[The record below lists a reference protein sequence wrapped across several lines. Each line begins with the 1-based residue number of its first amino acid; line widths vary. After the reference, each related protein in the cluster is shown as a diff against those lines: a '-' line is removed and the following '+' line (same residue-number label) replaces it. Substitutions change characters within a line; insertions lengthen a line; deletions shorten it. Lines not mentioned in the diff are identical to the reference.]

1 MNKKDFL
8 PIILGSDEN
17 AYGTARLFCEA
28 YRVRPLVLCTIPL
41 SPTKSSRL
49 FDLEVIPGFEREEVF
64 PDALLSVL
72 RACAGIYKKLLVI
85 PCSDYY
91 TGLVCRHYEHFEGLI
106 ANRFNRPELLETFD
120 TKDRFYAL
128 CEAHGM
134 DYPKTAV
141 CTPDERESVLS
152 RLPFGFP
159 IVVKPENS
167 NATDYLRCH
176 FEGQKKVFFFDT
188 PEEYLTMIG
197 HMNQSSYAGKLILQE
212 FVPGGDSAMRVLN
225 SYSDA
230 DGTVRAMCLGQP
242 VLEYYDPKSV
252 GNYAAILSRGDR
264 DLYDKLRG
272 FLETI
277 GYVGFCNIDMKL
289 DRYTGRCLLFEIN
302 PRLGRS
308 SYFVRSAG
316 INLMKLFADDVVYGK
331 RKDCVYN
338 ERTAL
343 WSNVP
348 RGILNRYAEPSL
360 REELRRY
367 KMDRTLLNPADLHPM
382 RLYRMARVDHAQYK
396 LFRQYYFDKEE
407 RAQPDAGQGGR
418 G

>member
-1 MNKKDFL
+1 MAKKDFL

-28 YRVRPLVLCTIPL
+28 YDVRPLVLCTIPL
-41 SPTKSSRL
+41 SPTRDSRL
-49 FDLEVIPGFEREEVF
+49 FDLEVIRDFEREDVF
-64 PDALLSVL
+64 PGALLGVL
-72 RACAGIYKKLLVI
+72 KQNAAAYEKQLVI

-91 TGLVCRHYEHFEGLI
+91 AALLCRHYDAFEGLI
-106 ANRFNRPELLETFD
+106 ANRFPSAELLETFD

-134 DYPKTAV
+134 DYPRTAV
-141 CTPDERESVLS
+141 AAPDERESVLD

-188 PEEYLTMIG
+188 REEYLAMIAS
-197 HMNQSSYAGKLILQE
+197 MNGSGYAGKLILQE
-212 FVPGGDSAMRVLN
+212 FVPGGDGAMRVLN

-230 DGTVRAMCLGQP
+230 DGRVRMLCLGQP

-252 GNYAAILSRGDR
+252 GNYAAVISRGD
-264 DLYDKLRG
+264 DALYARMKA
-272 FLETI
+272 FLEAI
-277 GYVGFCNIDMKL
+277 GYVGFANIDMKY
-289 DRYTGRCLLFEIN
+289 DRRTGRYLLFEIN
-302 PRLGRS
+302 PRAGRS

-316 INLMKLFADDVVYGK
+316 INAMKLFADDVVYGK
-331 RKDCVYN
+331 RGDCVCN
-338 ERTAL
+338 HSTAL

-348 RGILNRYAEPSL
+348 RAILDRYVTDPALRAEL
-360 REELRRY
+360 KRY
-367 KMDRTLLNPADLHPM
+367 RMDRTLFNPADFNLK
-382 RLYRMARVDHAQYK
+382 RLYRIARVDHAQFK
-396 LFRQYYFDKEE
+396 LFRQYWFDKEKE
-407 RAQPDAGQGGR
+407 G
-418 G
+418 